1 MGSIEGIATREL
13 DTVSDESE
21 IVDDLRLYEIASEFL
36 LQAMNTIP
44 PKKVDDML
52 KDWAKGHLLEEPDED
67 QVELM
72 ASLALDAC
80 LFTPSLSGSTPM
92 SRFLASV
99 KTDDPLSRQ
108 ALKAL
113 SRSEI
118 RQVRIHNRI
127 EPDLIILEDMI
138 SNDRLTL
145 VDSEFVEQSEGF
157 DVLMRLCRLDSGRY
171 ILISFPFALTGESFA
186 IIEGF
191 YRPGK
196 GIINPYRC
204 ACAVY
209 KHAIREGVTPIPQR
223 ELTDDELDEAM
234 AAQVTE
240 VSAALDEEWQA
251 AKNDPEK
258 YAEFI
263 DELHLICDAEG
274 ILSYLHIYS
283 LAFGGHLPASP
294 DNARE
299 ICTLMIEELAR
310 LQRDGDVA
318 AEEDIEELRR
328 TIAEGIEK
336 GRLVK
341 ECQALF
347 DSVLAAKAGK
357 LP

>member
-44 PKKVDDML
+44 PKKADDML

-145 VDSEFVEQSEGF
+145 VDSEFVEESEGF

-223 ELTDDELDEAM
+223 ELTDDELGEFEA
-234 AAQVTE
+234 ARITE
-240 VSAALDEEWQA
+240 VSAALDEEWEA

-258 YAEFI
+258 YKEFVE
-263 DELHLICDAEG
+263 ELGEISNADG
-274 ILSYLHIYS
+274 ILSYLQIYS
-283 LAFGGHLPASP
+283 LTLGGLLPASS
-294 DNARE
+294 DNARD
-299 ICTLMIEELAR
+299 ICTLMIENLAQR
-310 LQRDGDVA
+310 QRDGDA
-318 AEEDIEELRR
+318 QAEEDIEQLRQ
-328 TIAEGIEK
+328 TIAEAVEEGK
-336 GRLVK
+336 LVK
-341 ECQALF
+341 ECQTFF
-347 DSVLAAKAGK
+347 DNVLAGDAGEQ
-357 LP
+357 P